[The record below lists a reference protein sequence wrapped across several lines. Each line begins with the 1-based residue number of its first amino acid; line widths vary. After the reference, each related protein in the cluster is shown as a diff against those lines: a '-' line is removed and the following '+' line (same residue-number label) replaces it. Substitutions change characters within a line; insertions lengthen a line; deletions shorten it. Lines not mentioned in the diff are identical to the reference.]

1 MITINLN
8 KAKEIKKQVLRKER
22 EPLLQALDVQ
32 FQRAMETNSD
42 TTEIVQQK
50 QILRDVTD
58 LVDVCTT
65 LEEIDNVSIPE

>member
-42 TTEIVQQK
+42 TTEIVQSK

-58 LVDVCTT
+58 LVDACTT
-65 LEEIDNVSIPE
+65 LEEIDSVSIPE

>member
-58 LVDVCTT
+58 LVDACTT
-65 LEEIDNVSIPE
+65 LEEIDSVSIPE